1 MLQVGAKA
9 AVEPLEDK
17 LGDNGRQGRGHP
29 IAVAK
34 ELPDCWDRASP
45 SPIGQSGT

>member
-1 MLQVGAKA
+1 MLQVGAKV

-34 ELPDCWDRASP
+34 ELSDCWDRALP
-45 SPIGQSGT
+45 SSGGT